1 MHPTL
6 VRAIRLQCPRCGEGS
21 LFRGLFRMHD
31 AFPACGA
38 SFKREQG
45 FYLGSIYINYGATV
59 IGTGALYALLVLAL
73 GWSHEAALAAC
84 LAAAV
89 VFPVVFF
96 RWARSLLLALDGAV
110 NRQQRAGTDAVA
122 DAQSLAGDDA
132 RAGCA
137 MGVALALILLFGL
150 GMAIVTII
158 FAGNAEA
165 AEVVPT
171 VGSIERLDPRL
182 DGLVPPDAV
191 IEVLAMGF
199 DWAEGPVW
207 LPAAE
212 GREACLLFS
221 DIPRNRIN
229 RWRPGRG
236 VDVFL
241 EPSGFSGPDPY
252 GREPGS
258 NGLALD
264 REGRLLLCEHG
275 DRRVSRLER
284 DGGRRTLVD
293 AFEGRRLN
301 SPNDVAVHSSGA
313 IYFTDPPYGLP
324 KQWDD
329 PRRELDWCGV
339 YRLGIDSHLTLECR
353 TMTRPNGIA
362 FSPDERTLYVAQSD
376 PRAPLWKA
384 FAVRDDG
391 TLDEGRTFFDATV
404 LAKDR
409 RGMPDGLKVD
419 ARGNLFATGPGG
431 VLVIAPD
438 GTHLGTLLTGQAT
451 ANCTFGE
458 DGRTLFITADSLLCC
473 VRLTAP

>member
-1 MHPTL
+1 MN
-6 VRAIRLQCPRCGEGS
+6 
-21 LFRGLFRMHD
+21 D
-31 AFPACGA
+31 ACSTCGA
-38 SFKREQG
+38 SFTREQG

-59 IGTGALYALLVLAL
+59 IGTGALYALLVLGL
-73 GWSHEAALAAC
+73 GWSHESALAAC

-89 VFPVVFF
+89 AFPVWFF
-96 RWARSLLLALDGAV
+96 RYARSLLLALDGSV
-110 NRQQRAGTDAVA
+110 NRQQAAGA
-122 DAQSLAGDDA
+122 DATGSTTALADDDA

-150 GMAIVTII
+150 GMAIVTIV
-158 FAGNAEA
+158 FAVDAGA
-165 AEVVPT
+165 AEIVPT

-182 DGLVPPDAV
+182 DEIVPAGAT

-199 DWAEGPVW
+199 EWAEGPVW

-229 RWRPGRG
+229 RWRPGKG

-241 EPSGFSGPDPY
+241 EPSGFGGPDPY

-258 NGLALD
+258 NGLTLD
-264 REGRLLLCEHG
+264 REGRLILCEHG

-284 DGGRRTLVD
+284 DGGRRTLAD
-293 AFEGRRLN
+293 AFDGKRLN
-301 SPNDVAVHSSGA
+301 SPNDAVVHSSGA

-339 YRLGIDSHLTLECR
+339 YRIAADGRLALLCR

-362 FSPDERTLYVAQSD
+362 FSPDEKTLYVAQSD
-376 PRAPLWKA
+376 PRAPIWRA
-384 FAVRDDG
+384 FTVQTDG
-391 TLDEGRTFFDATV
+391 TLDEGRTFFDASS
-404 LAKDR
+404 LGKDR
-409 RGMPDGLKVD
+409 RGLPDGLKVD

-431 VLVIAPD
+431 VLVFAPD

-451 ANCTFGE
+451 ANCAFG
-458 DGRTLFITADSLLCC
+458 DAGRVLFITADSLLCR
-473 VRLTAP
+473 VPLAAP